1 MNSQYQ
7 QSLFQRLQ
15 MAKVPVSMLSIQ
27 YRMHPEI
34 RMFPSLHFYNNNL
47 RDGDNIVPLY
57 YNQV

>member
-1 MNSQYQ
+1 
-7 QSLFQRLQ
+7 